1 MKETFNL
8 IEEITRLD
16 GSIYYELGN
25 IPHNGRA
32 EYAAEHGYIKSV
44 RILKINIPRSS
55 YVEQLEN
62 YINANYQL
70 LPLEYDGWEEWQRTP
85 EMAEAM
91 TQILLEN
98 KLG

>member
-62 YINANYQL
+62 
-70 LPLEYDGWEEWQRTP
+70 
-85 EMAEAM
+85 
-91 TQILLEN
+91 
-98 KLG
+98 

>member
-70 LPLEYDGWEEWQRTP
+70 LPLEYDGKSGNVHLRWRKP
-85 EMAEAM
+85 
-91 TQILLEN
+91 
-98 KLG
+98 

>member
-85 EMAEAM
+85 EMAGAM